1 MTTRKQYL
9 DALDRLDG
17 HISAEFLSAVRDAIN
32 RVPLK
37 ELERLVAAQD
47 VERIIT
53 LLGVDT
59 TVVTMTAEAVRSAFV
74 AGGLMESRS
83 LRAPFSIRSMRG
95 ETWFASLSE
104 RLDTAIVDVQREVIR
119 GTLRAGLV
127 AGNGPRKT
135 ALEIV
140 GKIDKAT
147 GTRAGGIVG
156 LNEPQAEYVR
166 SARQELTELDPHY
179 FTRTRRDRRFDPLV
193 RRAIR
198 DDKPLSAVDIDRIV
212 GRYADRL
219 LVTRGE
225 TIARTESIAAL
236 NAGREESL
244 NQAVESGSIDQRFVT
259 RTWRSTPDARIR
271 HAHLLMNN
279 QKRPHGVPFES
290 PTKALMMYP
299 GDTSLGAGA
308 KDVINCRCFEQI
320 EVDFIAQAAA
330 KAKELELQS

>member
-9 DALDRLDG
+9 DALDRTDG
-17 HISAEFLSAVRDAIN
+17 HISAEFLSAVRDAVN

-47 VERIIT
+47 VERIIA

-59 TVVTMTAEAVRSAFV
+59 TAVTMTAEAARAAFV
-74 AGGLMESRS
+74 AGGLMESRALQTTFNMRS
-83 LRAPFSIRSMRG
+83 VRA
-95 ETWFASLSE
+95 EAWLASQSS
-104 RLDTAIVDVQREVIR
+104 RLVTAIVDGQREAIR
-119 GTLRAGLV
+119 ETLRSGLE

-135 ALEIV
+135 ALQIV

-147 GTRAGGIVG
+147 GNRAGGIVG
-156 LNEPQAEYVR
+156 LNGPQADYVA
-166 SARQELTELDPHY
+166 SARKELLELDPHY
-179 FTRTRRDRRFDPLV
+179 FTRTRRDRRFDPMV
-193 RRAIR
+193 GRAIR
-198 DDKPLSAVDIDRIV
+198 DEQPLSAVDVDRIV

-244 NQAVESGSIDQRFVT
+244 NQAVESGTIERRFVT

-271 HAHLLMNN
+271 RDHLLMNG
-279 QKRPHGVPFES
+279 QKRPHGAPFES
-290 PTKALMMYP
+290 PTGARLMYP

-330 KAKELELQS
+330 RARL